1 MQKQMWKT
9 VLGSKNESD
18 IARCS
23 LCANH
28 NKQTKLKPNKD
39 PSQAQ

>member
-1 MQKQMWKT
+1 MQKQIWKT

-23 LCANH
+23 LCAN
-28 NKQTKLKPNKD
+28 KQTKLKPNKD

>member
-9 VLGSKNESD
+9 MLGSKNESD

-23 LCANH
+23 LRANH
-28 NKQTKLKPNKD
+28 SKQTKLKPNKD